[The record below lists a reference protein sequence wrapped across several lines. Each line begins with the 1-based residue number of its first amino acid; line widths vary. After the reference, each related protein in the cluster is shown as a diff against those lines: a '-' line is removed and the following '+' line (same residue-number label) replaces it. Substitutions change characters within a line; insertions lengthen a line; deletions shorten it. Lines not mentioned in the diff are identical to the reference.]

1 MNMAI
6 TRPANRKQV
15 DEFAEAVAQR
25 PRAAVKLRGR
35 KRPLALTLPPDL
47 VEAVDAIATEEE
59 RSRAKIIEF
68 ALRQF
73 VRNYKHREAA

>member
-1 MNMAI
+1 MAI

-15 DEFAEAVAQR
+15 DEFAAEAQKPR
-25 PRAAVKLRGR
+25 PTVKLRGR
-35 KRPLALTLPPDL
+35 KRLLTLTLPPDL
-47 VEAVDAIATEEE
+47 VDTVDAIAAEEE

-73 VRNYKHREAA
+73 VRDYKHQEAA